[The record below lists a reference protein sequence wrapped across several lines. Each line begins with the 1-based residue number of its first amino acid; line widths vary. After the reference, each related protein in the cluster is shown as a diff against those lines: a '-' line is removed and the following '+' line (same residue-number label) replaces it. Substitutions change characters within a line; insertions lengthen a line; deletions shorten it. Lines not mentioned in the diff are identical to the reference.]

1 MWLRLAEKFDVAYV
15 ADPLITLASRE
26 AVPRS
31 WGGAEQL
38 TQEQTERMF
47 WEARMRHYNRRP
59 ARRWAEAIRHLAF
72 VVAMRGW
79 VCMCSKPPHAFVA
92 WFLLKVSLALLS
104 GLLLQLLAV
113 VAVLR
118 LVGSRL
124 LMYNGALL
132 IVVLGTFH
140 GVTEIA
146 NILYPANNP
155 NLVLI
160 DQESVDRWVLLASVA
175 MLSFSTVY
183 AWTFKRLLEAQPPKC
198 MRKPEASLPL
208 LLGIAVPSFIL
219 AATAGNDAYG
229 AHGYFLGGLSQALF
243 LLSTVMC
250 FIALIMRISVKW
262 MLPILLVEAVLFTL
276 LGSRLTVIAAL
287 VMTAAA
293 LTRYG
298 RLLKFRELSAGLFS
312 LQLCLHWSLRRGLTL
327 VARPTTP
334 PRENASRTPSRRVL
348 AAIDDPELDLKND
361 FLYRFDGNIFPAM
374 VNERFR
380 QGYSGVGLTSFAH
393 DFFAFTPSFINT
405 SKLDSALE
413 DRNERAYADAHF
425 GLPGEVDLPTTLFT
439 ILFGYYG
446 APGLMFCAVGLG
458 LAFAYLDRWVN
469 SQTR

>member
-1 MWLRLAEKFDVAYV
+1 
-15 ADPLITLASRE
+15 
-26 AVPRS
+26 
-31 WGGAEQL
+31 
-38 TQEQTERMF
+38 
-47 WEARMRHYNRRP
+47 
-59 ARRWAEAIRHLAF
+59 
-72 VVAMRGW
+72 
-79 VCMCSKPPHAFVA
+79 MCSKPPHAFVA

-250 FIALIMRISVKW
+250 FIALIMRSSVKW

-298 RLLKFRELSAGLFS
+298 RLLKFRELSAGLFLLAALS
-312 LQLCLHWSLRRGLTL
+312 AL
-327 VARPTTP
+327 VSSTRSYFGRETYYAPARERIANTIQ
-334 PRENASRTPSRRVL
+334 AGL

-393 DFFAFTPSFINT
+393 DFFAFTPSFIYT

-469 SQTR
+469 SSNALTAYVFGLALSYCCIFTEQGVEVFFSTFRSAVVLLLVMRVVSGLRRIARQRSRGNRDVPGLLKGCAADKAGG